1 MRVLVVGPNGLTG
14 RLIIPLL
21 KAAGHE
27 PIAMVRD
34 NSQREAMIELGAEPV
49 FGDLEKPLG
58 YAVRNNKAVIFAA
71 GSGSKTGPQKTIDV
85 DQNGAMALIDSCRG
99 QNCRRFIMLS
109 SIAADDAERAPEKL
123 HHYLAAKSVADRHL
137 MNSSLDYTIVRPGYL
152 SNDPPAGKI
161 EIGADLGDFQGR
173 AVTRADVAQTLV
185 ACLGKPNTIDKTFEM
200 LDGDSPIDE
209 ALDTV

>member
-1 MRVLVVGPNGLTG
+1 MKVLIVGPNGLTG
-14 RLIIPLL
+14 RLIIPLV

-27 PIAMVRD
+27 PVAMIRD

-58 YAVRNNKAVIFAA
+58 YAVRKMKAVIFAA

-109 SIAADDAERAPEKL
+109 AIAADDVERAPDTL
-123 HHYLAAKSVADRHL
+123 HHYLAAKSIADRHL
-137 MNSSLDYTIVRPGYL
+137 MSSSLDYTIVRPGYL
-152 SNDPPAGKI
+152 SNDPPTGKI
-161 EIGADLGDFQGR
+161 EIGADLGEFVGR
-173 AVTRADVAQTLV
+173 SVTRADVAQTLV
-185 ACLGKPNTIDKTFEM
+185 ACLNKPNTIDRTFEM
-200 LDGDSPIDE
+200 LDGETPIDE
-209 ALDTV
+209 ALDSV